1 MNKVILTGR
10 LTRDPEIRYTTSGKA
25 MASFSL
31 AVERRHSS
39 EQSPTADF
47 IPCIA
52 WTKLADWA
60 GNYLSKGSKILLE
73 GRLQV
78 RSYDAQDGS
87 KRYVTE
93 VIASEIEFAESKKDG
108 ESREGSTP
116 NNPGGFGGQPVSD
129 DDIPF

>member
-1 MNKVILTGR
+1 M
-10 LTRDPEIRYTTSGKA
+10 
-25 MASFSL
+25 
-31 AVERRHSS
+31 
-39 EQSPTADF
+39 
-47 IPCIA
+47 
-52 WTKLADWA
+52 
-60 GNYLSKGSKILLE
+60 
-73 GRLQV
+73 

-87 KRYVTE
+87 QRYVTE

>member
-25 MASFSL
+25 VASFSL
-31 AVERRHSS
+31 AVDRRHSS
-39 EQSPTADF
+39 EQSPTVDF
-47 IPCIA
+47 IPCISWA
-52 WTKLADWA
+52 KLGEWV

-78 RSYDAQDGS
+78 RSYDGQDGI
-87 KRYVTE
+87 KRYVSE
-93 VIASEIEFAESKKDG
+93 VIANEIEFAESKKDG
-108 ESREGSTP
+108 ESRGGGAP

>member
-25 MASFSL
+25 VASFSL
-31 AVERRHSS
+31 AVERRHSL

-47 IPCIA
+47 IPCIS
-52 WTKLADWA
+52 WTKLGEWV
-60 GNYLSKGSKILLE
+60 GNYLSKGSKILIE

>member
-10 LTRDPEIRYTTSGKA
+10 LTKDPDIRYTTSDKSV
-25 MASFSL
+25 ASFSL
-31 AVERRHSS
+31 AVDRRHSS
-39 EQSPTADF
+39 EQGPTVDF

-60 GNYLSKGSKILLE
+60 GNYLSKGSKILIE

-93 VIASEIEFAESKKDG
+93 VIASEIEFAESKKDEEARG
-108 ESREGSTP
+108 GRAP

>member
-10 LTRDPEIRYTTSGKA
+10 LTKDPDIRYTTSGKSV
-25 MASFSL
+25 ASFSL
-31 AVERRHSS
+31 AVDRRHSS
-39 EQSPTADF
+39 EQGPTVDF

-52 WTKLADWA
+52 WTKLADWV
-60 GNYLSKGSKILLE
+60 GNYLGKGSKILIE

-108 ESREGSTP
+108 ETREGSTP
-116 NNPGGFGGQPVSD
+116 NNPGGFSGQPVSD

>member
-10 LTRDPEIRYTTSGKA
+10 LMKDPDIRYTTSGKSV
-25 MASFSL
+25 ASFSL
-31 AVERRHSS
+31 AVDRRHSS
-39 EQSPTADF
+39 EQGPTVDF

-60 GNYLSKGSKILLE
+60 GNYLSKGSKVLLE

-78 RSYDAQDGS
+78 RSYDGQDGT

-93 VIASEIEFAESKKDG
+93 VIANEIEFAESKKDG
-108 ESREGSTP
+108 ETRGDRAP
-116 NNPGGFGGQPVSD
+116 NNPGGFGGQLVSD